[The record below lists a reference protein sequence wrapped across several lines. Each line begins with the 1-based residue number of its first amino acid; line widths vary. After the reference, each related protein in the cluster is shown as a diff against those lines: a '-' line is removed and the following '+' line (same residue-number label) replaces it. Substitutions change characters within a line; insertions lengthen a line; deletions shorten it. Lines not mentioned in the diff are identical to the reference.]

1 MLANTDLISSSKPRF
16 AGWMGIAALAF
27 GFFGCGRT
35 SSDPEEAAAARG
47 SLATRVPAHDNQP
60 KLDSANQASVAI
72 DPCLNNPIGDTVDPQ
87 IDPPSAAAL
96 AQLAPTGTLRVA
108 INGSNALLAS
118 RNAQNMLTGGT
129 SVDLACRLAARL
141 NVPLQFVGI
150 NGLDNY
156 PTSPA
161 LVSDTNANKWDIAF
175 ALEPLTNTSNP
186 PGVISNYH
194 LGVENVFVV
203 LNGSPF
209 QSTADV
215 ASLISEID
223 QPGVK
228 ISVQLGTSPAAY
240 LANTLKFATFVL
252 TGPAPDN
259 FNRIKLA
266 KTDAGYADIAVGG
279 RAAGLMFANA
289 NGGRILLPPFVNINL
304 GPWMS
309 SGKPEGSCYLTD
321 YVEAARASG
330 LLQLIVDRSA
340 PTPTGRIGRT
350 VPPPQPV
357 CAKCQDVTVSAD
369 GYCQG
374 SASINAVS
382 NDGTC
387 TQSASQFGLGATSV
401 TLTCTDGKPQASGP
415 PPATQIPALVTSC
428 TATVTVVDTTPPA
441 IACPADQTLEC
452 TAEGAVVAFSASA
465 TDNCGSAA
473 VTCTPPSG
481 TSISEDAPTAAR
493 CVTVDSSGN
502 QASCGFQ
509 IAVQDTLPPVVTTK
523 ADANGFIASLWPP
536 NHAYHTVSLADCIKE
551 AVDACDGAVVT
562 SAIVNVTSDEPESG
576 KGDNTCN
583 DIVIVDS
590 TQVQLR
596 AERNGKGDGRVY
608 SISAVVTDDD
618 GNSTPVTCNV
628 EVRKNLCGEPAVANA
643 AAYCVGQDCGAV
655 PGHDPHCKQQEEEG
669 NDDGD
674 DAEDHCG
681 GHDDHG
687 G

>member
-1 MLANTDLISSSKPRF
+1 MLANLDLISPSKLRF
-16 AGWMGIAALAF
+16 AAWIGIVALAF
-27 GFFGCGRT
+27 GFFGCGGT
-35 SSDPEEAAAARG
+35 SSDPEEAVATRG
-47 SLATRVPAHDNQP
+47 SLAMRAPAHDNQL
-60 KLDSANQASVAI
+60 KIDSATQASVAVN
-72 DPCLNNPIGDTVDPQ
+72 PNCLNNPIGSTLDPQ

-161 LVSDTNANKWDIAF
+161 LVSDTNANKWDIGF

-186 PGVISNYH
+186 PGVLSNYH
-194 LGVENVFVV
+194 IAIENVFVV

-215 ASLISEID
+215 GSLLSEVD
-223 QPGVK
+223 QPGIK
-228 ISVQLGTSPAAY
+228 ISAQTGTSPAAY
-240 LANTLKFATFVL
+240 LAKTLKFATLVS

-266 KTDAGYADIAVGG
+266 KTAAGYADIAVGG
-279 RAAGLMFANA
+279 RAAGLTFANA
-289 NGGRILLPPFVNINL
+289 NGARLLLPPFVNINL

-309 SGKPEGSCYLTD
+309 SGKPAGSCYLTD
-321 YVEAARASG
+321 YIEAARASG
-330 LLQLIVDRSA
+330 LLQLIIDRSA
-340 PTPTGRIGRT
+340 PTPAGRIGRT
-350 VPPPQPV
+350 VPPRQPV

-369 GYCQG
+369 GSCHG

-387 TQSASQFGLGATSV
+387 THSASQFGLGATLV
-401 TLTCTDGKPQASGP
+401 TLTCTDGKQ
-415 PPATQIPALVTSC
+415 QVTSC
-428 TATVTVVDTTPPA
+428 TGTVSVVDTTPPV
-441 IACPADQTLEC
+441 IACPADQMLEC
-452 TAEGAVVAFSASA
+452 SAEGAVASFA
-465 TDNCGSAA
+465 PTVTDNCGAS

-481 TSISEDAPTAAR
+481 TNISEDSPTAVS
-493 CVTVDSSGN
+493 CVAVDNSGN
-502 QASCGFQ
+502 RASCRFQ
-509 IAVQDTLPPVVTTK
+509 IAVQDALPPVVTTK

-536 NHAYHTVSLADCIKE
+536 NHAYHRVSLADCIKE
-551 AVDACDGAVVT
+551 AIDTCDGAAVT

-590 TQVQLR
+590 THVQLR

-608 SISAVVTDDD
+608 SISAAVTDDD

-628 EVRKNLCGEPAVANA
+628 EVRKHLCGEPAVANA
-643 AAYCVGQDCGAV
+643 AVYCVGQNCGAV
-655 PGHDPHCKQQEEEG
+655 PGHNPHCKQHEEEG

-674 DAEDHCG
+674 DAEEHCG

-687 G
+687 GGKDR